1 MEAKIARSLQLSPWI
16 SSENRLPKSNG
27 SLSFSKC
34 QTKHQRS
41 QMLISCDFQ
50 PIKAK
55 SWHRPCLLTA
65 SCSSQNSQAFIMES
79 ENSLPSHDEV
89 QVLKSKSEEIE
100 PYLSGRCIY
109 LVGMM
114 GSGKTTVGKI
124 IAEALGYTFFDCDTL
139 IEQAVG
145 GTSVAEIFKL
155 HGEGFFR
162 DNETEVLRKLSLMRE
177 VVVSTGG
184 GAVVRPINWRYM
196 HKGISVWLDVP
207 VDALARRISTVGT
220 HSRPLLHNESGDIYA
235 KTLKRLSTLLDERE
249 DAYANAKARVCL
261 ENIAAKNGCIDLC
274 TITPTE
280 IAIEALV
287 QIENLLKKESRE
299 VH

>member
-1 MEAKIARSLQLSPWI
+1 
-16 SSENRLPKSNG
+16 
-27 SLSFSKC
+27 
-34 QTKHQRS
+34 
-41 QMLISCDFQ
+41 
-50 PIKAK
+50 
-55 SWHRPCLLTA
+55 
-65 SCSSQNSQAFIMES
+65 MES
-79 ENSLPSHDEV
+79 ENSLPSLDEV

-114 GSGKTTVGKI
+114 GSGKTTVGRI

-261 ENIAAKNGCIDLC
+261 ENIAAKNGCIDVC

-280 IAIEALV
+280 IAIETPLQTKVTKPALPC
-287 QIENLLKKESRE
+287 EFSTTNDESD
-299 VH
+299 